1 MGPGITAD
9 FFCLSQ
15 LIVFVKDFSSQKFTF
30 SSFSRYF
37 AFDFILASVLWNL

>member
-15 LIVFVKDFSSQKFTF
+15 MIVFVKDFSSQKFTY
-30 SSFSRYF
+30 SSFFEIFY
-37 AFDFILASVLWNL
+37 L